1 MIFYPIFSSLWI
13 LLELVCLEL
22 GSRFKTRLAV
32 GYYLVN
38 KTLDKKGKNGENS
51 WNEKIAE
58 NRQMDKNELIAK
70 NRRMAKNII

>member
-13 LLELVCLEL
+13 GLELVCLEL

-38 KTLDKKGKNGENS
+38 RTLDKNGENFL
-51 WNEKIAE
+51 NKKIAE
-58 NRQMDKNELIAK
+58 NSQMDKNKRIAK